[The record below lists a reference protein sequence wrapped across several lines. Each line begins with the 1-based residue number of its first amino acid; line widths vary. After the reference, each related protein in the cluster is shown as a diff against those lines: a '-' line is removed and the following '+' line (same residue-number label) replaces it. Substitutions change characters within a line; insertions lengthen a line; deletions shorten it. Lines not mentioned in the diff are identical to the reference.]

1 MLEKIR
7 KKGPVSEREL
17 LHSLLHSFHR
27 MSKAEL
33 APVVAEL
40 LQDGLVRWD
49 ENKKLVVSE
58 SQKAAV

>member
-1 MLEKIR
+1 VLEKIR
-7 KKGPVSEREL
+7 KKGPVSERE
-17 LHSLLHSFHR
+17 LLHSFHR

-40 LQDGLVRWD
+40 LRDGLVRWD